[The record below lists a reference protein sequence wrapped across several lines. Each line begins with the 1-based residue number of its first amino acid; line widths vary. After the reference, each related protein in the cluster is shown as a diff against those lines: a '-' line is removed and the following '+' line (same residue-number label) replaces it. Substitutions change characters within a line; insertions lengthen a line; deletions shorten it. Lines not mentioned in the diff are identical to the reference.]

1 MLGDFKEGWKRHGFT
16 LNWMLSGSLIN
27 NSKVGYLNKA
37 NLHQWGMFGFFV
49 CVVWTM
55 LMFCLC
61 SDTIAE
67 WSTFCLIH
75 HAHRD
80 LAWYSVKCLF
90 TRRTPRPDY
99 SDRLVA
105 SFWKLLF
112 SFSGL
117 LGDAI
122 RPSHLLS
129 SPSPAFNLSLYQG
142 LFQWVSSSHQVT
154 KVLEF
159 QL

>member
-1 MLGDFKEGWKRHGFT
+1 MGYYQEVELIILRLGVLIK
-16 LNWMLSGSLIN
+16 LIYISGEFLF
-27 NSKVGYLNKA
+27 LC
-37 NLHQWGMFGFFV
+37 V

-67 WSTFCLIH
+67 RSTFCLLH

-99 SDRLVA
+99 RARLVA
-105 SFWKLLF
+105 SFRKLLF

-122 RPSHLLS
+122 QPSHLLS

-142 LFQWVSSSHQVT
+142 LFQWVSSSHQVA